1 MTPTIKFQG
10 DVNKV
15 LPCTFPKKSKIHNI
29 QTLESRVREKE
40 VMATV
45 NYRRWKSHNLE
56 LEVSLPYAL
65 QWGHATFPR
74 RPLFF
79 GTEYMYGDLIHFNS
93 QVVNG
98 VCARSWVLF
107 RSTYTHTENI

>member
-10 DVNKV
+10 EVNKV

-40 VMATV
+40 AMATV
-45 NYRRWKSHNLE
+45 YYRRWKSHNLGS
-56 LEVSLPYAL
+56 EVSLPYVL
-65 QWGHATFPR
+65 QWGQATFPR
-74 RPLFF
+74 RLLFF

-98 VCARSWVLF
+98 VCAQSVPIDVYTYRS
-107 RSTYTHTENI
+107 I